1 MSVYPN
7 YYQNPQTNQPNMAAY
22 QNFNQPMQIGNP
34 YIDRMAQLQQYQ
46 QSLQMQP
53 TQMSTTSQP
62 QGIIGKVVGDFSEI
76 TANDV
81 PMNGTSA
88 VFPKN
93 DMSEIQ
99 IRTWGADGKIQT
111 ISYKPILEQNQAEAM
126 NMPQMD
132 FNALNEDVK
141 ALRME
146 IAERFDRLE
155 KSWGNSEANRTNFKP
170 VNNQSNYRN
179 NAKPKKTEVVAD
191 E

>member
-1 MSVYPN
+1 MSAYPN
-7 YYQNPQTNQPNMAAY
+7 FYPNPQMNQPNMYPNYNPPVA
-22 QNFNQPMQIGNP
+22 NP
-34 YIDRMAQLQQYQ
+34 YVDRMAQLQQYQ

-53 TQMSTTSQP
+53 AQMSVASQP

-111 ISYKPILEQNQAEAM
+111 IPYKPILEQNQAEAM
-126 NMPQMD
+126 NMPQID

-146 IAERFDRLE
+146 MSERFDRLE
-155 KSWGNSEANRTNFKP
+155 KSWENSEVNRTNFKP
-170 VNNQSNYRN
+170 ANRN
-179 NAKPKKTEVVAD
+179 NIKPKKTEVNTD

>member
-1 MSVYPN
+1 MSQFPN
-7 YYQNPQTNQPNMAAY
+7 YSFQQPQINPYQQNFSQPLQVQNPYM
-22 QNFNQPMQIGNP
+22 
-34 YIDRMAQLQQYQ
+34 DRMVQLQQYQ
-46 QSLQMQP
+46 QGLQMQP
-53 TQMSTTSQP
+53 TQMLGASQIPQP

-111 ISYKPILEQNQAEAM
+111 ISYKPILEKNKAEGT
-126 NMPQMD
+126 NIPQMD
-132 FNALNEDVK
+132 FNSLNEDMR
-141 ALRME
+141 ALREDIKGVRDM
-146 IAERFDRLE
+146 IE
-155 KSWGNSEANRTNFKP
+155 KSINVPTLKVTSLRGKKE
-170 VNNQSNYRN
+170 VN
-179 NAKPKKTEVVAD
+179 AD